1 MGSVLALYGKISYN
15 ASTKLISFQKG
26 AYLMSRIKS
35 CTERIEM
42 RCPKPLLESIDLYQA
57 ANSLPSRT
65 AAIMELIRAGLE
77 AKAKNS

>member
-1 MGSVLALYGKISYN
+1 
-15 ASTKLISFQKG
+15 
-26 AYLMSRIKS
+26 MSRIKS